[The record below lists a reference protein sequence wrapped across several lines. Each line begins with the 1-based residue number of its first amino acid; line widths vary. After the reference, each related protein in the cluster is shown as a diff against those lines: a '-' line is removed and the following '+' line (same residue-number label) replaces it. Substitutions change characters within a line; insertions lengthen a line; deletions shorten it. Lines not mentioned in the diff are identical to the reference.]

1 MKKWEEEKRNF
12 VQNSHKYKQ
21 KEKSKETLEREM
33 GANLS
38 SPSWTSLP
46 TSNKLFNRRASSG
59 LLWRR
64 NPSRTSSQI
73 EV

>member
-1 MKKWEEEKRNF
+1 MKTF

-21 KEKSKETLEREM
+21 KEKSKEALEREM

-46 TSNKLFNRRASSG
+46 TSNKLFNRRASSV